1 MTPWLARSTQEAS
14 QVASSHP
21 GCFEALISPPAGS
34 GAQGCYKRQI
44 VATPDPCA
52 PSSPGPECSDC
63 DRRRDGLPV
72 LPECRPYTVVIDASV
87 LSIKPCPLYYRTR
100 RACSK

>member
-1 MTPWLARSTQEAS
+1 MTPALARTTQAARSALPGTVGS
-14 QVASSHP
+14 Q
-21 GCFEALISPPAGS
+21 SPPSTPLAGS

-52 PSSPGPECSDC
+52 PSMPVPECSDC
-63 DRRRDGLPV
+63 DRRRDDLPR
-72 LPECRPYTVVIDASV
+72 LAECRPYTVVIDASV
-87 LSIKPCPLYYRTR
+87 LSIKPCPMHYRR